1 MNKILIDYII
11 EDLESLANDYKNL
24 ELLANKLC
32 KSKKEK
38 KFNLESVNSLIE
50 KINFSTKSINDQ
62 SKVIKSKVTDYIES
76 K

>member
-1 MNKILIDYII
+1 MSKILTDYII
-11 EDLESLANDYKNL
+11 EDLESLANDFRNL
-24 ELLANKLC
+24 EKLANKLC
-32 KSKKEK
+32 KTTKGKR
-38 KFNLESVNSLIE
+38 FNLDDVNSLIH